1 MMSPANVL
9 SHVYSYPGLMRLR
22 GCKLDTFVPSVFTF
36 PGRLQAQERKP
47 VCEAA
52 AAHTYLNVYGRNTC
66 REFPAAS
73 LQTVVRA
80 QCRKHRSS
88 TTCPAPALGD
98 SPTGLGSRSIGIYLA
113 AYVSPFQKP
122 PKASE
127 GHWLAPC

>member
-9 SHVYSYPGLMRLR
+9 SHIYSYPGLMWPT
-22 GCKLDTFVPSVFTF
+22 GCRLDTFVPSMFTF

-66 REFPAAS
+66 RKFPAAS
-73 LQTVVRA
+73 VRTVVGA
-80 QCRKHRSS
+80 QCRKHRSP
-88 TTCPAPALGD
+88 TTCPAPAFRD
-98 SPTGLGSRSIGIYLA
+98 SPMGLGSRPISIYLA
-113 AYVSPFQKP
+113 AYVSPFQEP
-122 PKASE
+122 PKPSK